1 MTNIASSFLVRYHN
15 VVLIFSKYANVKL
28 GSPDDKPEYNNF
40 TWFMM
45 LFACGVG
52 VGLFFYGVGEPI
64 YHYTGRNRYSADPSL
79 PDNELAQIAI
89 NLPMYHWGKYHLYLM
104 LILYVFFA
112 LKTRWKW
119 LFIHTSILL

>member
-1 MTNIASSFLVRYHN
+1 M
-15 VVLIFSKYANVKL
+15 KL
-28 GSPDDKPEYNNF
+28 GSQDDKPEYNNF

-89 NLPMYHWGKYHLYLM
+89 NLPMYHWGKKSNFWC
-104 LILYVFFA
+104 ITINTIDRFFFD
-112 LKTRWKW
+112 TP
-119 LFIHTSILL
+119 